1 MRGLGGS
8 TDSPSPAWQDQP
20 LPSHGIAQAPT
31 TAEFGFVY
39 PMHLDVAAIQRFIPH
54 RNAMLFA
61 RQVTVL
67 AHDHYTGE
75 AVWMEDSF
83 VFNGHF
89 PGQPIVPGVMVIE
102 AAAQIAGAGLRAG
115 DPRARAKLEGNLGL
129 LLAVRK
135 CFFRRPVP
143 PGLKLSFD
151 LHTRQVSDDV
161 INVTGEVTSERGRVA
176 TLEFV
181 FAQADVNQ
189 IVGEQ

>member
-1 MRGLGGS
+1 MHGPDGTSDIPLALQGEQSAARRDMEPALPGGE
-8 TDSPSPAWQDQP
+8 P
-20 LPSHGIAQAPT
+20 
-31 TAEFGFVY
+31 GFVY
-39 PMHLDVAAIQRFIPH
+39 PMHLDVPAIQRFIPH
-54 RNAMLFA
+54 RDAMLFA

-115 DPRARAKLEGNLGL
+115 DRRARAKLEGNLGL

-161 INVTGEVTSERGRVA
+161 VNVTGEVSSERGRVA
-176 TLEFV
+176 SLEFV
-181 FAQADVNQ
+181 FVQAGVDQ
-189 IVGEQ
+189 IIGER